1 MPRSFF
7 AHSINCRCSVSVRCI
22 VRCGPVVRCKDVRL
36 IRLMARAAEVA
47 KRLHEGN
54 VWGSKRQRRKPA
66 PTPVFSMTPPPA
78 WPRKSMLK
86 GALIGPELT
95 NASDPL
101 CCGADFTLYSLSYS
115 EHVVL
120 RSLNDLE
127 RNAHGLRNSS
137 ENRPIDLKRF
147 SLVAAV
153 RQYSA

>member
-66 PTPVFSMTPPPA
+66 PPPRFSTHPA
-78 WPRKSMLK
+78 PGREKACLREPSFEDRSQMR
-86 GALIGPELT
+86 I
-95 NASDPL
+95 S
-101 CCGADFTLYSLSYS
+101 TLYPQSGLSVLCKLQPKSLIVRS
-115 EHVVL
+115 HL
-120 RSLNDLE
+120 RAT
-127 RNAHGLRNSS
+127 AHSHGRL
-137 ENRPIDLKRF
+137 LH
-147 SLVAAV
+147 LVAD
-153 RQYSA
+153 QLQC